1 MANLNERAELHKT
14 IWKNERLTKIFR
26 SIESSA
32 IGTPLEDDLR
42 GLFDDV
48 TLDNS
53 ALGFTVIKRNQLLT
67 RVLQAVS
74 QMDFGSKYNDTNNDT
89 FGDTYEFLMQ
99 IYASQAGKSGGEFFT
114 PQQSSASSLSSIPS
128 RLCSQLRAAT
138 RSAREAI

>member
-14 IWKNERLTKIFR
+14 IWKNERQTKIFR

-53 ALGFTVIKRNQLLT
+53 ALGYTVIKRNQLLT
-67 RVLQAVS
+67 RVLQTVS
-74 QMDFGSKYNDTNNDT
+74 QMDYNDTNNDT

-99 IYASQAGKSGGEFFT
+99 IYASQAGKSDGEFFT
-114 PQQSSASSLSSIPS
+114 PQQSSASSISSIPS
-128 RLCSQLRAAT
+128 RSCSQLRAIT
-138 RSAREAI
+138 RSAREAIW